1 MVFDGSGEMIQPGM
15 LFVQRHL
22 SRLLYYFSSLGFK
35 LRIACGLIVVVMNIL
50 CQVISPVSFS
60 VHDRND

>member
-35 LRIACGLIVVVMNIL
+35 LRIACGLVVVVMNIL
-50 CQVISPVSFS
+50 C
-60 VHDRND
+60 